1 MRGSFLFQINLYV
14 TTELQGRLSDYN
26 LLVDKLNVGTER
38 GEIVAETRDLAAAN
52 EVEAT
57 SLESMFAERTRRQ
70 AQVTQLEQEIQKVF
84 VRFFQQSL

>member
-1 MRGSFLFQINLYV
+1 M
-14 TTELQGRLSDYN
+14 
-26 LLVDKLNVGTER
+26 GTER
-38 GEIVAETRDLAAAN
+38 GEIVAEARDLAAAN

-84 VRFFQQSL
+84 VIYFQQ